1 LTKSERS
8 YTEVTEKTQR
18 SQRRHR
24 GHREELFFIIGA
36 KYFKKKMNKRL
47 EIPKMYKLFIGGKF
61 VRTESERYI
70 EVLNPLK
77 KVHICNISRASRK
90 DVRNAVTAARSGFET
105 WSSKTGYERG
115 QILYRLAE
123 MLEGR
128 KEQFTEEIH
137 AVTAVS
143 KTECL
148 KEVSKAIDRIIYFA
162 GFSDKWIQLISSVNP
177 VQEGYFNFS
186 VPEPVGVV
194 GVILPD
200 DLSFLPIVSRILA
213 VTCSGNS
220 CVILANEKFPLPSL
234 TLSEVIAVSDIPPGV
249 INILTGYK
257 SELSSHLAGHFDVN
271 AVDYCASVYEDSG
284 ENKKPVKELCSN
296 NVKRFCD
303 FGGIK
308 RWNWYS
314 DEHNENF
321 KEIEKF
327 TDIKT
332 VWQTV

>member
-1 LTKSERS
+1 
-8 YTEVTEKTQR
+8 
-18 SQRRHR
+18 
-24 GHREELFFIIGA
+24 
-36 KYFKKKMNKRL
+36 MNKRL

-70 EVLNPLK
+70 EILNSQN

-90 DVRNAVTAARSGFET
+90 DLRNAVTAARSGFET

-115 QILYRLAE
+115 QILYRFAE

-128 KEQFTEEIH
+128 KAQFIEEIH
-137 AVTAVS
+137 AVTS
-143 KTECL
+143 LTKTKCL

-162 GFSDKWIQLISSVNP
+162 GFSDKWMQLISSVNP
-177 VQEGYFNFS
+177 VQEGFFNFS

-213 VTCSGNS
+213 ITCSGNS
-220 CVILANEKFPLPSL
+220 CVIIANEKFPLPSL
-234 TLSEVIAVSDIPPGV
+234 TLSEVVAASDIPSGV
-249 INILTGYK
+249 INILTGCR
-257 SELSSHLAGHFDVN
+257 SELLSHLAGHFDVN
-271 AVDYCASVYEDSG
+271 AVDYCASEYEDSG
-284 ENKKPVKELCSN
+284 ENRKMVKELCSN
-296 NVKRFCD
+296 KVKRFCD

-308 RWNWYS
+308 SWNWYS
-314 DEHNENF
+314 DKHNESF

-327 TDIKT
+327 TELKT
-332 VWQTV
+332 VWQTA